1 MNKLN
6 IENDLPV
13 NRKLSIWLD
22 EHHYHYHC
30 IPTTTHI
37 WCNCSYVQT
46 MDLIRDGIETEQMS
60 RVALLKT

>member
-37 WCNCSYVQT
+37 YGVTVVMCKQW
-46 MDLIRDGIETEQMS
+46 I
-60 RVALLKT
+60 